1 MTSVGLVSIFKNKV
15 DFDDVKPHSCFF
27 FFWWNIRKDTE
38 FMENREFKKVG
49 NRKIKVKKGREGNK

>member
-1 MTSVGLVSIFKNKV
+1 MMSNPIHV
-15 DFDDVKPHSCFF
+15 FF
-27 FFWWNIRKDTE
+27 FFWLNIRKDTE